1 HPRWQR
7 FIIAIAGPAMN
18 VVLAVVVMTGVFAV
32 HYTHPW
38 YLDQPAVIS
47 TTLEGS
53 PADKVGL
60 KSGDRIVR
68 IDGIENPTWEKVLY
82 KEALSANQ
90 PLNLQIERD
99 HSVFSMTVVPAAT
112 HDGGGQA
119 GWDPAEPNTVSDLD
133 PKMPAAKAGLRV
145 GDDVVAL
152 NGEVVRSTNA

>member
-1 HPRWQR
+1 
-7 FIIAIAGPAMN
+7 
-18 VVLAVVVMTGVFAV
+18 
-32 HYTHPW
+32 
-38 YLDQPAVIS
+38 
-47 TTLEGS
+47 TLEGS

-119 GWDPAEPNTVSDLD
+119 GWGPAEPNTVSDLD

-152 NGEVVRSTNA
+152 NGEVVRSTNAVLRFLKNNKDAPVVVTFHRNGQEMKATVVPVLSSPDPGGEARYRI